1 MNNRTMGID
10 PGDKRIGIA
19 VSDETGT
26 IANPHQ
32 VLNHISRAENAQRIV
47 AIATELSV
55 IGIVIGQTLT
65 DDGEVSFQGR
75 KSVRL
80 KDAIQQI
87 SDIPVTLWN
96 EDFSTNSAQESRRA
110 MGIKA
115 KNRQGHFDAIAATII
130 LQGYLDSISRPSA
143 STLQRELP

>member
-1 MNNRTMGID
+1 MNNRYLGID

-26 IANPHQ
+26 IANPHL
-32 VLNHISRAENAQRIV
+32 VLNHISRAENARRIV
-47 AIATELSV
+47 DIATELSV

-65 DDGEVSFQGR
+65 DEGEVSFQGR
-75 KSVRL
+75 KSERL
-80 KDAIQQI
+80 KDAIEQI
-87 SDIPVTLWN
+87 GEIPVTFWN

-143 STLQRELP
+143 